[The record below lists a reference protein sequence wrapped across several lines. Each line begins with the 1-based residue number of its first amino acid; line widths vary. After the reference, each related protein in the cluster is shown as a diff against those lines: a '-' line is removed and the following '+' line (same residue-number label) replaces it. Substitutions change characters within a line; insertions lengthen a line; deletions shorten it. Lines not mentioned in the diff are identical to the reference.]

1 MLIFRMLLKIQ
12 NEQHFT
18 EKFFL
23 CNLFMI
29 TKRKFPMILY
39 TQYMYMYVRD
49 EIYSVRKEGRN
60 IKYHPTTGYY
70 FKYGQYLDYN

>member
-1 MLIFRMLLKIQ
+1 M
-12 NEQHFT
+12 N
-18 EKFFL
+18 
-23 CNLFMI
+23 
-29 TKRKFPMILY
+29 LY